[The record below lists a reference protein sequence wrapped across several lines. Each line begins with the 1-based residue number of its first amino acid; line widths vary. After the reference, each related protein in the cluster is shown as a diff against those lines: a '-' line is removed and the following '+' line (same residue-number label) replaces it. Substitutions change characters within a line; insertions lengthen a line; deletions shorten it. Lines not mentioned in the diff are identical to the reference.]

1 LKRQQIEQFRAE
13 SPNGRHCTIIR
24 YRIFH
29 QSDEIRS
36 DRMIG
41 DPSIRVVFETADG
54 REVKQNAD
62 SSFKVRGVGI
72 VWRV

>member
-1 LKRQQIEQFRAE
+1 
-13 SPNGRHCTIIR
+13 
-24 YRIFH
+24 
-29 QSDEIRS
+29 
-36 DRMIG
+36 MIG